1 MKWHRFPL
9 RPFQPNNGCGHHR
22 AAFAKYLLYTR
33 TIFAKAPTN
42 VPIYYNHN
50 SIVPRQ
56 ETLIFGLIP
65 QLAGVAYI
73 YFDISCVYLYQ
84 CISGT
89 YIYIYAIIATQRNK
103 NSV

>member
-22 AAFAKYLLYTR
+22 SAFAKYLLYTR

-73 YFDISCVYLYQ
+73 YFMCIFISVYQ
-84 CISGT
+84 WNI
-89 YIYIYAIIATQRNK
+89 YIYICNYRNTTEQK
-103 NSV
+103 